1 MKNSLFA
8 FTIIVVNQKYSIISR
23 KQDIGQLINQ
33 LHREEFLA
41 VGIMD
46 TGTVEDLF
54 STLDWFVG
62 NFNYCLHVVSQ
73 SERFPVDE
81 MQARYPDVTFIVFP
95 KAPSLAERVN
105 ALADVC
111 MTTYFLTMRSDTN
124 LMNFDWKPIEAK
136 MKAEDHPAMISPWIF
151 NKSNEE
157 IPTLRA
163 PHMRGKEVEPLSF
176 MPSAKCHEN
185 LYPFLGIGLYDRAL
199 FQRLRGYDEEISGA
213 YWQTLDFG
221 VRCWLYGYPVYT
233 MSDIAV
239 LFYSKQFLIEDRSE
253 QQGFERFYSKALS
266 VHQIKGRNFIRK
278 GPKMI
283 GKVINE
289 EVKPR
294 IGLYK
299 TDFQALCET
308 WTNPE

>member
-1 MKNSLFA
+1 M
-8 FTIIVVNQKYSIISR
+8 NQKYSVISR
-23 KQDIGQLINQ
+23 KQDISQLINQ

-46 TGTVEDLF
+46 TGTVEDLQTTI
-54 STLDWFVG
+54 SWFVE
-62 NFNYCLHVVSQ
+62 NFNYCLHVVS
-73 SERFPVDE
+73 SNDRFNVEE
-81 MQARYPDVTFIVFP
+81 MQAIYPDVTFIVFP

-124 LMNFDWKPIEAK
+124 LMSFDWKPLEAR
-136 MKAEDHPAMISPWIF
+136 MREEEHPAMLCPWVY

-157 IPTLRA
+157 IPTLRT
-163 PHMRGKEVEPLSF
+163 PLINGKEVEPVSF
-176 MPSAKCHEN
+176 MPSAECSAN

-199 FQRLRGYDEEISGA
+199 FQRLRGYDEDITGA

-221 VRCWLYGYPVYT
+221 VRCWLYGYPIYT
-233 MSDIAV
+233 VSQMAV

-266 VHQIKGRNFIRK
+266 VHQVKGHNYIRR
-278 GPKMI
+278 GPKMS
-283 GKVINE
+283 KRVINE

-299 TDFQALCET
+299 TDFRTLCEN
-308 WTNPE
+308 WKSPEA

>member
-1 MKNSLFA
+1 
-8 FTIIVVNQKYSIISR
+8 
-23 KQDIGQLINQ
+23 
-33 LHREEFLA
+33 
-41 VGIMD
+41 MD

>member
-1 MKNSLFA
+1 M
-8 FTIIVVNQKYSIISR
+8 NQKYSIISR

-176 MPSAKCHEN
+176 MPSAKCHDN

>member
-1 MKNSLFA
+1 LHV
-8 FTIIVVNQKYSIISR
+8 TQKYSVISR

-46 TGTVEDLF
+46 TGTPEDLLD
-54 STLDWFVG
+54 TLDWFVN

-73 SERFPVDE
+73 VDRFSVEE
-81 MQARYPDVTFIVFP
+81 MQSRYPDVTFIVFP
-95 KAPSLAERVN
+95 KSPSLAERVN

-124 LMNFDWKPIEAK
+124 LMNLDWQPLESR
-136 MKAEDHPAMISPWIF
+136 MKEEDHPAVICPWVF
-151 NKSNEE
+151 NKSNEK

-163 PHMRGKEVEPLSF
+163 PHLNGKDVDPLSF
-176 MPSAKCHEN
+176 MPNKRCEDN

-213 YWQTLDFG
+213 FWQTLDFG
-221 VRCWLYGYPVYT
+221 VRCWLYGYPVLT
-233 MSDIAV
+233 MSAIAV
-239 LFYSKQFLIEDRSE
+239 LFYSKQFLIEDRTE
-253 QQGFERFYSKALS
+253 QQGFERFCSKALS
-266 VHQIKGRNFIRK
+266 VHQIRGRNFIRK
-278 GPKMI
+278 GPHMS

-299 TDFQALCET
+299 VDFKTLCEK
-308 WTNPE
+308 WNSPEF

>member
-1 MKNSLFA
+1 V
-8 FTIIVVNQKYSIISR
+8 TRKYSITSR
-23 KQDIGQLINQ
+23 KQDIGRLINQ

-46 TGTVEDLF
+46 TGTPEDLVD
-54 STLDWFVG
+54 TLDWFVG

-73 SERFPVDE
+73 NDRFNVDE
-81 MQARYPDVTFIVFP
+81 MQNKYPDVTFIIFP

-124 LMNFDWKPIEAK
+124 LMNFDWKPLEAK
-136 MKAEDHPAMISPWIF
+136 MKEDEHPAMICPWIF
-151 NKSNEE
+151 NKSNEK
-157 IPTLRA
+157 IPTIRV
-163 PHMRGKEVEPLSF
+163 PHLQGREVSPLSF
-176 MPSAKCHEN
+176 MPTAPCLEN

-221 VRCWLYGYPVYT
+221 VRCWLYGYPIYT

-239 LFYSKQFLIEDRSE
+239 LFYAKQFLIEDRTE
-253 QQGFERFYSKALS
+253 QQGFERFYSKALA
-266 VHQIKGRNFIRK
+266 VHQVKGRAYIRK
-278 GPKMI
+278 GPKMSSRF
-283 GKVINE
+283 INE

-294 IGLYK
+294 IKSYR
-299 TDFQALCET
+299 TDFTALCEH
-308 WTNPE
+308 WKNPE

>member
-1 MKNSLFA
+1 M
-8 FTIIVVNQKYSIISR
+8 NQKYSIISR

-111 MTTYFLTMRSDTN
+111 MTTYVLTMRSDTN

-213 YWQTLDFG
+213 FWQTLDFG

>member
-1 MKNSLFA
+1 M
-8 FTIIVVNQKYSIISR
+8 NQKYSVITR

-46 TGTVEDLF
+46 TGTADDLF
-54 STLDWFVG
+54 NTLDWFVA

-73 SERFPVDE
+73 SDRFPIDE
-81 MQARYPDVTFIVFP
+81 LQTRYPDVTFIVFP

-124 LMNFDWKPIEAK
+124 LMSFDWKPIEAK
-136 MKAEDHPAMISPWIF
+136 MKQDDHPAVITPWIF

-157 IPTLRA
+157 IPILRA
-163 PHMRGKEVEPLSF
+163 PRMRGKEIEPLSF
-176 MPSAKCHEN
+176 MPSVECHPN

-213 YWQTLDFG
+213 YWQTLEFG
-221 VRCWLYGYPVYT
+221 TRCWLYGYPVYT
-233 MSDIAV
+233 MSEMAV

-266 VHQIKGRNFIRK
+266 VRQIKGRNFIRK
-278 GPKMI
+278 GPKMS

-289 EVKPR
+289 EVKPK

-299 TDFQALCET
+299 TDFQTLCES
-308 WTNPE
+308 WKNPE

>member
-1 MKNSLFA
+1 M
-8 FTIIVVNQKYSIISR
+8 NQKYSIISR

-54 STLDWFVG
+54 ATLDWFVG

-136 MKAEDHPAMISPWIF
+136 MKAEDHPAMICPWIF

>member
-1 MKNSLFA
+1 M
-8 FTIIVVNQKYSIISR
+8 NQKYSVISR
-23 KQDIGQLINQ
+23 KQDISQLINQ

-46 TGTVEDLF
+46 TGTVDDLQT
-54 STLDWFVG
+54 TLSWFVE
-62 NFNYCLHVVSQ
+62 NFNYCLHVVS
-73 SERFPVDE
+73 SNDRFNVEE
-81 MQARYPDVTFIVFP
+81 MQAIYPDVTFIVFP

-124 LMNFDWKPIEAK
+124 LMSFDWKPLEAR
-136 MKAEDHPAMISPWIF
+136 MREEEHPAMLCPWVY

-157 IPTLRA
+157 IPTLRT
-163 PHMRGKEVEPLSF
+163 PLINGKEVEPVSF
-176 MPSAKCHEN
+176 MPSAECSAN

-199 FQRLRGYDEEISGA
+199 FQRLRGYDEDITGA

-221 VRCWLYGYPVYT
+221 VRCWLYGYPIYT
-233 MSDIAV
+233 VSQMAV

-266 VHQIKGRNFIRK
+266 VHQVKGHNYIRR
-278 GPKMI
+278 GPKMS
-283 GKVINE
+283 KRVINE

-299 TDFQALCET
+299 TDFRTLCEN
-308 WTNPE
+308 WKNPEA

>member
-1 MKNSLFA
+1 M
-8 FTIIVVNQKYSIISR
+8 THKYSIASR
-23 KQDIGQLINQ
+23 KQDIGRLINQ

-46 TGTVEDLF
+46 TGTPEDLME
-54 STLDWFVG
+54 TLDWFVG

-73 SERFPVDE
+73 NDRFNVDE
-81 MQARYPDVTFIVFP
+81 MQNKYPDVTFIIFP

-124 LMNFDWKPIEAK
+124 LMNFDWKPLEAK
-136 MKAEDHPAMISPWIF
+136 MKEDEHPAMICPWIF
-151 NKSNEE
+151 NKSNEK
-157 IPTLRA
+157 IPTIRA
-163 PHMRGKEVEPLSF
+163 PHIQDKEVSPLSF
-176 MPSAKCHEN
+176 MPSGGCHEN

-221 VRCWLYGYPVYT
+221 VRCWLYGYPIYT

-239 LFYSKQFLIEDRSE
+239 LFYAKQFLIEDRTE

-266 VHQIKGRNFIRK
+266 VHQVKGRTYVRK
-278 GPKMI
+278 GSRMSSR
-283 GKVINE
+283 VINE

-294 IGLYK
+294 IKSYR
-299 TDFQALCET
+299 TDFATLCEN
-308 WTNPE
+308 WKNPE

>member
-213 YWQTLDFG
+213 FWQTLDFG

>member
-1 MKNSLFA
+1 M
-8 FTIIVVNQKYSIISR
+8 NQKYSIISR

-124 LMNFDWKPIEAK
+124 LMNFEWKPIEAK

>member
-1 MKNSLFA
+1 M
-8 FTIIVVNQKYSIISR
+8 NQKYSIISR

-299 TDFQALCET
+299 TDFQTLCET

>member
-1 MKNSLFA
+1 M
-8 FTIIVVNQKYSIISR
+8 NQKYSIISR

-111 MTTYFLTMRSDTN
+111 MTTYFHTMRSDTN